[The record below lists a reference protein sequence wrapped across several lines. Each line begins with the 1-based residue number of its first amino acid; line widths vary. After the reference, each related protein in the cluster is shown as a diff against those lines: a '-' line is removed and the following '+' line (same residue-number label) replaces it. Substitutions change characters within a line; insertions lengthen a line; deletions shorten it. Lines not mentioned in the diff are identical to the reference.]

1 MEVGRADFMTKFF
14 ITGGCGFIGQW
25 LTKRLIEEDHEVT
38 IYDVRADRSI
48 MGDTPKVKIIKGR
61 TDDEESLTRALK
73 SVRPETLVHLA
84 ALLSATAEGNPQD
97 AYKVNIA
104 SAWPLW
110 NAARS
115 SDVKSILFASTAA
128 VYGPGSE
135 KAREDR
141 YHVPSTIYGISKIY
155 GEMVGTWFSRT
166 YGIDFA
172 AFRYASV
179 IGPGRGEGGAS
190 AYSSLIIQK
199 AAEGEPYSVQVPAR
213 AQMPIVYVKDAV
225 DATLFVHRNIR
236 SLGNEEMIFNVPGI
250 SPGPTAGQLAR
261 IVKRKIPEARTD
273 FKPDEKIA
281 TIVDSWARD
290 LDSEKIARAGWKPAY
305 GNLDVLVDD
314 FIREVASMRKGGRA

>member
-1 MEVGRADFMTKFF
+1 MATFF

-38 IYDVRADRSI
+38 IYDIKADQSI
-48 MGDTPKVKIIKGR
+48 MGASPRVKIIKGR
-61 TDDEESLTRALK
+61 TDDAESLTRALK
-73 SVRPETLVHLA
+73 SAKPETLVHLA

-97 AYKVNIA
+97 AYSVNIA

-110 NAARS
+110 SAARS
-115 SDVKSILFASTAA
+115 ADVKSILFASTAA

-141 YHVPSTIYGISKIY
+141 YHIPSTIYGISKIY

-190 AYSSLIIQK
+190 AYTSLIVQK
-199 AAEGEPYSVQVPAR
+199 AAEGEPYTVQVPAR

-236 SLGNEEMIFNVPGI
+236 SLDNEEMIFNVPGI

-261 IVKRKIPEARTD
+261 IVKRKIPKARID

-281 TIVDSWARD
+281 RIVDSWARD
-290 LDSEKIARAGWKPAY
+290 LDSERIARAGWKPVY
-305 GNLDVLVDD
+305 SKLDVLVDD
-314 FIREVASMRKGGRA
+314 FVREVTSMGKDRRA

>member
-1 MEVGRADFMTKFF
+1 MSTFF

-25 LTKRLIEEDHEVT
+25 LTKRLIGEGHEVT
-38 IYDVRADRSI
+38 IYDIKDDRSI
-48 MGDTPKVKIIKGR
+48 MGDSPKIKVIRGK
-61 TDDEESLTRALK
+61 TDDEEGLTRAIK
-73 SVRPETLVHLA
+73 SAKPETLVHLA

-97 AYKVNIA
+97 AYRVNIA
-104 SAWPLW
+104 SAWSLW

-115 SDVKSILFASTAA
+115 ADVKSILFASTAA
-128 VYGPGSE
+128 VYGSGSE

-190 AYSSLIIQK
+190 AYTSLIIQR
-199 AAEGEPYSVQVPAR
+199 AAEGEPYTVQVPAR

-236 SLGNEEMIFNVPGI
+236 SLDNEEMIFNVPGI

-261 IVKRKIPEARTD
+261 IVKRKIPQARIE

-281 TIVDSWARD
+281 RIVDSWARD
-290 LDSEKIARAGWKPAY
+290 LDSEKIRRAGWEPAY
-305 GNLDVLVDD
+305 GSLDLLVDD
-314 FIREVASMRKGGRA
+314 FVREVARMKGRA